1 MEVKKNPKVDLENK
15 KGIYLEIGMIVALA
29 LCIVAFSVGQTKK
42 TIEIVTVSGPEVEI
56 ELVDVTKTE
65 EPKTQA
71 PVKQSVKLI
80 TNMINV
86 VKDDARIDDSEFSFA
101 DFTEEEIIV
110 EEVEVKEE
118 VVEEQVFVKV
128 ERMPSFAGGDL
139 NTFRQ
144 WFGGEFKYPQIAMEN
159 GIQGTVVV
167 KFVVEK
173 DGRLTNVEF
182 LQSPD
187 PVFNDEVIRVLKKS
201 PKWTPGY
208 QGDKPVRVSYVL
220 PIKLNLQ

>member
-15 KGIYLEIGMIVALA
+15 KGIYLEIGMILSLA

-42 TIEIVTVSGPEVEI
+42 TIEIVAVTGPEVEV
-56 ELVDVTKTE
+56 ELVDITKTE

-86 VKDDARIDDSEFSFA
+86 VKDTAIIEDEFSFA

-139 NTFRQ
+139 NTFRT
-144 WFGGEFKYPQIAMEN
+144 WFGGEFKYPAIAAEN
-159 GIQGTVVV
+159 GIQGRVVV
-167 KFVVEK
+167 KFVIEK
-173 DGRLTNVEF
+173 DGKLTNIEF

-187 PVFNDEVIRVLKKS
+187 PVFNEEVIRVLKKS
-201 PKWTPGY
+201 PKWSPGY
-208 QGDKPVRVSYVL
+208 QQDRPVRVSYVL
-220 PIKLNLQ
+220 PIDIRLQ

>member
-1 MEVKKNPKVDLENK
+1 MEVKKNPKVDLQNR
-15 KGIYLEIGMIVALA
+15 KGIFLEIGLIVSLA
-29 LCIVAFSVGQTKK
+29 LCIVAFSVGQSKK
-42 TIEIVTVSGPEVEI
+42 TIEIIEVSGPEVDV
-56 ELVDVTKTE
+56 ELVEVTKPE

-187 PVFNDEVIRVLKKS
+187 RVYEDEVTRVLKKS
-201 PKWTPGY
+201 PKWTPGR
-208 QGDKPVRVSYVL
+208 QRDAVVRVRYIL
-220 PIKLNLQ
+220 PINCTLQ